1 MRVAVRFARRVRA
14 MPSAPL
20 LAATEPIVPDFAK
33 FDSLKSDVLKPHD
46 AEARP
51 VHVLAPDTLE
61 AGLATLSP
69 FEAAFARASS
79 FDAKAGGLLLL
90 PAADGAIGAALFGLG
105 AASDAARVPLL
116 YGKLATALPAGPW
129 RLVGAVDNPTLAA
142 LGFALGSYRFSRYRT
157 VGKDGPTLAVDPSVD
172 RAAVMSEALAVALG
186 RDLVNMPANDLGP
199 AEIAEAVRAEAAR
212 AGVSV
217 AEHVGDE
224 LRAAGFPLVHA
235 VGKGSDR
242 APRLVHFA
250 WGNPTHPK
258 VTLIGKGVA
267 YDTGG
272 LDIKP
277 SSSMALMKKD
287 MGGAAAILA
296 LARMV
301 IDAKLPVRLRVII
314 PTVENSISG
323 RSFRTGDVYASRKGM
338 TVEIGNTDAEGR
350 LILADAL
357 TFADEEEPELIV
369 DMATLTG
376 AARVAL
382 GPDLPPFYT
391 DDDALAAEL
400 QALSHEIGDPLWRLP
415 LWPAYA
421 GWLDSKIAD
430 TNHISSAPFAG
441 SITAALFLKKF
452 VERAKAWL
460 HIDVYA
466 WTPSAKPGR
475 PEGGE
480 VQAARA
486 VFHWLKRRYKP

>member
-1 MRVAVRFARRVRA
+1 M
-14 MPSAPL
+14 
-20 LAATEPIVPDFAK
+20 PDFAK
-33 FDSLKSDVLKPHD
+33 FDSLKPDVLKPFS

-51 VHVLAPDTLE
+51 VHVTTPATCE
-61 AGLATLSP
+61 ATLAALSP
-69 FEAAFARASS
+69 AQAAFARASG
-79 FDAKAGGLLLL
+79 FDGKAGVTLAVPGS
-90 PAADGAIGAALFGLG
+90 DGDIVTALFGLG
-105 AASDAARVPLL
+105 AAGDAGRVPLL
-116 YGKLATALPAGPW
+116 FGKLATALPAGDW
-129 RLVGAVDNPTLAA
+129 RLEGAVEDPSLAA
-142 LGFALGSYRFSRYRT
+142 LAFALGSYRFNRYRAA
-157 VGKDGPTLAVDPSVD
+157 GKDGPSLCVDPSVD
-172 RAAVMSEALAVALG
+172 RASVMSEALAVALG

-199 AEIAEAVRAEAAR
+199 AEIAQAVRAEAAR
-212 AGVSV
+212 AGVPA

-242 APRLVHFA
+242 APRLIHFA
-250 WGNPTHPK
+250 WGDPTHPK

-277 SSSMALMKKD
+277 SSGMALMKKD

-382 GPDLPPFYT
+382 GPELPPFYT
-391 DDDALAAEL
+391 DDDALAADL
-400 QALSHEIGDPLWRLP
+400 QTLSHAIGDPLWRLP

-486 VFHWLKRRYKP
+486 VFHLLKQKYRV